1 MTIIQTLGGVATLIV
16 VVALVNVLVRSGSQ
30 GPTLISNVGDAFVNA
45 VKAAQG
51 SA

>member
-16 VVALVNVLVRSGSQ
+16 VVALVNTLVRSGSQ
-30 GPTLISNVGDAFVNA
+30 GPTLIKNVGDAFVGA